1 MNISCRMYT
10 GVQLIRGG
18 VHIGISLLHH
28 HAYYLKEVGS
38 VEREKLPSLILI
50 SEY

>member
-1 MNISCRMYT
+1 MQDVHR
-10 GVQLIRGG
+10 QLIRGG
-18 VHIGISLLHH
+18 VHTGISLLHH

-38 VEREKLPSLILI
+38 GEREKLPSLIFI